1 MNQAKMGVGPSP
13 AAQKRTL
20 LTLAS
25 RGDLAPRVRQ
35 LLEGLLGICSSG
47 LERTLVATLDD
58 LEAQL
63 FRLAEQSRNNDQQY
77 RNFETLR
84 EIKRGRAD
92 VAPRYMMAIED
103 CLARFDQPRTKDKHE
118 TKARPGGP
126 VRQELSLVDSRDL
139 EESLALQEFAAK
151 TDIRQAQTLYALG
164 HRFAVLAGSPIFDAE
179 SLPIGAT
186 NLGNALRF
194 GTEHLDI
201 PVEQRVLLYRVFDR
215 IGQTA
220 ITSLYDEINNYFI
233 DQRVL
238 RHLRVQSPRT
248 KTTTEKEQAV
258 ADETPETP
266 EPTQPQ
272 TEAQQAQRYGG
283 GSAQNFGAARMPG
296 APAHGTPMMPN
307 APMQSGAAMRGMPAM
322 PAGMPNQG
330 QYQGRGAP
338 SMPGAA
344 PMQGGSPNSGAP
356 MRSNAPNPFLT
367 PPPSPAPPLGDP
379 RDRAPGGT
387 RNMQVPGWATE
398 QTQPAIPADERDSEL
413 FTTLRELLAGRR
425 HALGVT
431 NAPPAGSYQP
441 TSEDM
446 QSVLGALQSKPIS
459 PMMMGGKVVQ
469 RSVAHLK
476 QDLVSQLR
484 QISPDGR
491 APQLPA
497 EDSDTI
503 DLVGMLFDYITKNVR
518 PEGSTQSLLT
528 KLQVP
533 LLRVALK
540 DKSFFTRRA
549 HPARQLLNAIAETGT
564 HWVDDSEGPA
574 DRALVDKMQLVVDRV
589 TQEFDGNLNLIENM
603 LGDLST
609 HMHTLARKAEAAERR
624 HVDAA
629 RGREKLE
636 VAREQ
641 ARSAIAERVKGTTPG
656 KLVRTLLEQAWT
668 DVLALT
674 LLRQGESSDTY
685 KKRLSVA
692 EQLLAADKGGRAGD
706 PESKLSPA
714 LRSEIETG
722 LDQVGYHKEDIQ
734 AVVKRLFLPEEAANE
749 ADTTTNTEIAIKLK
763 SKQRFGD
770 ETTAPVK
777 PEKRRT
783 LTPGSPEAKMVDRL
797 KTLPFGSWFEFKTN
811 QQGDKIRRKLAW
823 FSTVTGRCLFVN
835 QRGVR
840 TDEKTLEQLARDVV
854 LGQASIV
861 EQENETIVDRAWK
874 AIVSSLKNF
883 VGGDPSAAAVPAP
896 A

>member
-1 MNQAKMGVGPSP
+1 M
-13 AAQKRTL
+13 
-20 LTLAS
+20 TLAS
-25 RGDLAPRVRQ
+25 RGDLSPRVRQ
-35 LLEGLLGICSSG
+35 LLEGILAICSSG
-47 LERTLVATLDD
+47 LERTIVATLDD

-103 CLARFDQPRTKDKHE
+103 CLARFDQPRAKDVDQPR
-118 TKARPGGP
+118 TRPGGP
-126 VRQELSLVDSRDL
+126 VKQELSLVDSRDL

-164 HRFAVLAGSPIFDAE
+164 HRFAVLAGAPIFDAE
-179 SLPIGAT
+179 TLPIGPT
-186 NLGNALRF
+186 NLGNALRSAS
-194 GTEHLDI
+194 EELDI

-215 IGQTA
+215 TGQAA
-220 ITSLYDEINNYFI
+220 ITTLYDDINAYFI
-233 DQRVL
+233 EQRVL

-248 KTTTEKEQAV
+248 KPAEKEQAATAPTEKEKEQTAQ
-258 ADETPETP
+258 ADE
-266 EPTQPQ
+266 PQ
-272 TEAQQAQRYGG
+272 HPQRSGG
-283 GSAQNFGAARMPG
+283 QNFGSARMPAQPGSSMQG
-296 APAHGTPMMPN
+296 AQMGPGSGAMMGN
-307 APMQSGAAMRGMPAM
+307 ASAGRGGPMQGYPGDGHATQNSPGGFAAQEGSR
-322 PAGMPNQG
+322 QG
-330 QYQGRGAP
+330 SP
-338 SMPGAA
+338 SMPGSA
-344 PMQGGSPNSGAP
+344 PARG
-356 MRSNAPNPFLT
+356 PNPFL
-367 PPPSPAPPLGDP
+367 PSAAPGAEQPSAPADA
-379 RDRAPGGT
+379 RARAPSGM
-387 RNMQVPGWATE
+387 RNMQVPEWATE
-398 QTQPAIPADERDSEL
+398 QPQQTAPADERDSEL

-425 HALGVT
+425 HALGVGS
-431 NAPPAGSYQP
+431 APVAGGYQP
-441 TSEDM
+441 TGEDM

-459 PMMMGGKVVQ
+459 PIMMNGKLTQ

-476 QDLVSQLR
+476 QDLVGQLR
-484 QISPDGR
+484 QISPDGK
-491 APQLPA
+491 APQLAA

-503 DLVGMLFDYITKNVR
+503 DLVGMLFDYMAKNTR

-533 LLRVALK
+533 LLRVALR

-574 DRALVDKMQLVVDRV
+574 DRQLVDKMQIVVDRV
-589 TQEFDGNLNLIENM
+589 TQEFDGNLNIMENM

-629 RGREKLE
+629 KGREKLE

-641 ARSAIAERVKGTTPG
+641 ARSAIAERVNTSKPG

-674 LLRQGESSDTY
+674 LLRQGESSDIY

-692 EQLLAADKGGRAGD
+692 EQLLAADKGGRAGE

-734 AVVKRLFLPEEAANE
+734 AVVKRLFLPDEAANE
-749 ADTTTNTEIAIKLK
+749 EDPSTSTEIAIKLK

-770 ETTAPVK
+770 DTANTSTSTSTTTPASAAAAAAK
-777 PEKRRT
+777 PEKRAP
-783 LTPGSPEAKMVDRL
+783 LTPGSPEAIMFDRL
-797 KTLPFGSWFEFKTN
+797 RTLPFGSWFEFKTN
-811 QQGDKIRRKLAW
+811 QQGDTVRRKLAW

-840 TDEKTLEQLARDVV
+840 TDEKTMEQLARDVV
-854 LGQASIV
+854 LGQAAIV
-861 EQENETIVDRAWK
+861 ESEQETLVDRAWK
-874 AIVSSLKNF
+874 AIVSGLKNL
-883 VGGDPSAAAVPAP
+883 VGGDPAAVPAP

>member
-1 MNQAKMGVGPSP
+1 MNQAKSGLGPAP
-13 AAQKRTL
+13 AAQTRAL
-20 LTLAS
+20 LALAS

-35 LLEGLLGICSSG
+35 LLEGVLGICSST
-47 LERTLVATLDD
+47 LEKTLVATLDD

-84 EIKRGRAD
+84 EIKRGRSD

-103 CLARFDQPRTKDKHE
+103 SLARFDEPRSKDVHE
-118 TKARPGGP
+118 PKPRPGAHLK
-126 VRQELSLVDSRDL
+126 QELSLVDTRDL

-164 HRFAVLAGSPIFDAE
+164 HRFAVLASAPVFDAE
-179 SLPIGAT
+179 TLPVGPT
-186 NLGNALRF
+186 QLGNALRF
-194 GTEHLDI
+194 ASSNLDI

-215 IGQTA
+215 IGQA
-220 ITSLYDEINNYFI
+220 AVTSLYDDINNYFI
-233 DQRVL
+233 EQRVL
-238 RHLRVQSPRT
+238 RHLRLQSPRT
-248 KTTTEKEQAV
+248 KSATQTSDKEQPV
-258 ADETPETP
+258 TPPKDGRQSP
-266 EPTQPQ
+266 EETQPS
-272 TEAQQAQRYGG
+272 AQQPRGPTPSYGNQTQPAA
-283 GSAQNFGAARMPG
+283 GSRASAPQPGFGAAP
-296 APAHGTPMMPN
+296 
-307 APMQSGAAMRGMPAM
+307 
-322 PAGMPNQG
+322 
-330 QYQGRGAP
+330 RGAP
-338 SMPGAA
+338 IAPGVPAGNRA
-344 PMQGGSPNSGAP
+344 QGAGPVGAVPPNRPSG
-356 MRSNAPNPFLT
+356 PNPFLT
-367 PPPSPAPPLGDP
+367 PTTAAPGGLGDP
-379 RDRAPGGT
+379 RNRPPIAGT
-387 RNMQVPGWATE
+387 RNMQVPQWAASD
-398 QTQPAIPADERDSEL
+398 QPAPTAPPDERDSEL

-425 HALGVT
+425 HATGLGSSLI
-431 NAPPAGSYQP
+431 AGAYQP
-441 TSEDM
+441 TGEDM

-459 PMMMGGKVVQ
+459 PMMVNGKVAQ
-469 RSVAHLK
+469 RSVAQLK

-491 APQLPA
+491 PPQLAP

-503 DLVGMLFDYITKNVR
+503 DLVGMLFDYIAKNTR
-518 PEGSTQSLLT
+518 AEGSTQSLLT

-533 LLRVALK
+533 LLRVALR

-549 HPARQLLNAIAETGT
+549 HPARQLLNAIADTGA

-589 TQEFDGNLNLIENM
+589 TQEFDGNLNVMENM
-603 LGDLST
+603 LGDLSS

-629 RGREKLE
+629 KGREKLE

-641 ARSAIAERVKGTTPG
+641 ARSAIAERLNVAKPG

-674 LLRQGESSDTY
+674 LLRQGESSETY
-685 KKRLSVA
+685 QKRLSVA
-692 EQLLAADKGGRAGD
+692 EQLLAADKGGRAGEAK
-706 PESKLSPA
+706 PELPPA

-734 AVVKRLFLPEEAANE
+734 AVVKRLFLADEAANE
-749 ADTTTNTEIAIKLK
+749 ADPSTSTEIAIKLK

-770 ETTAPVK
+770 DTTATPESAK
-777 PEKRRT
+777 PEKRRPPVAGT
-783 LTPGSPEAKMVDRL
+783 PEAKMLDRL

-811 QQGDKIRRKLAW
+811 QQGDTVRRKLAW

-840 TDEKTLEQLARDVV
+840 TDEKTLEQLAHDVAH
-854 LGQASIV
+854 GQASIV
-861 EQENETIVDRAWK
+861 EEEKETLVDRAWK
-874 AIVSSLKNF
+874 AIVSSLKTM
-883 VGGDPSAAAVPAP
+883 VGGSDAAVPAP